1 MKKIKSYFLYL
12 VVIPG
17 SFLFLAAE
25 ASAAMISPGE
35 IDLYRQLGL
44 RLEEKVDNQN
54 ALQLH
59 CVVEDPQFLR
69 KLGMTNVKR
78 GDKVRLTQKNE
89 DKWIVE
95 NETNDNAVPV
105 EATIREIYDYYKPKL

>member
-1 MKKIKSYFLYL
+1 MKKIKIYILYF
-12 VVIPG
+12 VVIAG
-17 SFLFLAAE
+17 SFFFIATN

-59 CVVEDPQFLR
+59 CVVENPDFLK
-69 KLGMTNVKR
+69 KLGMTDIDR
-78 GDKVRLTQKNE
+78 GDKVRLTQKDK
-89 DKWIVE
+89 DKWLVE